1 MKYTLGIIERQ
12 HSQSY
17 CMREGHGYVVCVD
30 IESSYN
36 FSSHEHKK
44 KTQIFKQ
51 LIWENIFQIN
61 IMLKDDETEA

>member
-1 MKYTLGIIERQ
+1 
-12 HSQSY
+12 
-17 CMREGHGYVVCVD
+17 MREGHGYVVCVD